1 MKPARSEPYDRV
13 PRPDVRAVDDL
24 IPVQYPHGEPREI
37 ELAFAVKP
45 RHLGRL
51 SPEERAA
58 RLLAPLHYALYDLR
72 PFPGIELRGGDII
85 EEEEGVR
92 AARDYIVH
100 VHGHEVYPDG
110 VEPPGHESDLEFRT

>member
-13 PRPDVRAVDDL
+13 SGPDGRAVDNL
-24 IPVQYPHGEPREI
+24 TLVHYSYGETGEI
-37 ELAFAVKP
+37 KFILSVKS

-58 RLLAPLHYALYDLR
+58 RLFAPLNYALYDLR

-92 AARDYIVH
+92 AAGDYIVH
-100 VHGHEVYPDG
+100 VHGD
-110 VEPPGHESDLEFRT
+110 